1 MTSPTPPVPPVPPM
15 PPSVP
20 SVAETVLL
28 KTLRVQQN
36 GAVLSIELNTP
47 EDGNL
52 VTDQM
57 LQDLLTVLDGQD
69 PGVRVVVLSG
79 AGEDF
84 CVGGDRAALAG
95 HLAEDPGG
103 AGIRAYGN
111 RARRVCEAL
120 TRNPAVTV
128 AAVHGRVIGAGFALA
143 LACDLRAGADTAT
156 FRLPE
161 LALGVPAAWGG
172 LLPRLLSEVGPARAR
187 ELVLTGRE
195 FGAREALGLS
205 LLQRVVPWADL
216 DAAVAAWTRPVV
228 RRPGGALR
236 VTKALLN
243 AYGVGSRLAD
253 ATGLDAELLASV
265 LTSEQ
270 PGTGRRT
277 GHLL

>member
-1 MTSPTPPVPPVPPM
+1 MTSPTPPVPPM
-15 PPSVP
+15 PSVP
-20 SVAETVLL
+20 PAHPTPETVLL
-28 KTLRVQQN
+28 KTLRVQRS

-57 LQDLLTVLDGQD
+57 LDDLLTVLDGQE

-84 CVGGDRAALAG
+84 CLGGDRAELAG

-103 AGIRAYGN
+103 AGVRAYGN

-120 TRNPAVTV
+120 TQNPAVTV

-195 FGAREALGLS
+195 FGAAEALELS
-205 LLQRVVPWADL
+205 LLQRVVPWAEL
-216 DAAVAAWTRPVV
+216 DAAVAAWARPVV

-243 AYGVGSRLAD
+243 AYGVGARLAD
-253 ATGLDAELLASV
+253 ATGLDAELLAAV
-265 LTSEQ
+265 LANDQHGS
-270 PGTGRRT
+270 GRRT

>member
-1 MTSPTPPVPPVPPM
+1 MSS
-15 PPSVP
+15 SVP
-20 SVAETVLL
+20 ETVLL
-28 KTLRVQQN
+28 KTLRVQQS

-47 EDGNL
+47 DDGNL
-52 VTDQM
+52 VTDRM
-57 LQDLLTVLDGQD
+57 LDDLLTVLDGQD

-84 CVGGDRAALAG
+84 CLGGDRAELAG
-95 HLAEDPGG
+95 HLADDPGG
-103 AGIRAYGN
+103 AGVRAYGT

-120 TRNPAVTV
+120 TGNPAVTV

-161 LALGVPAAWGG
+161 LALGVPHGVGRAAAAAAQRGG
-172 LLPRLLSEVGPARAR
+172 ARAGAGTGADGAGVR
-187 ELVLTGRE
+187 GGGGGFAVGAATGRAVG
-195 FGAREALGLS
+195 GAGRGGG
-205 LLQRVVPWADL
+205 RVG
-216 DAAVAAWTRPVV
+216 AAGGAAA
-228 RRPGGALR
+228 GGALR

-243 AYGVGSRLAD
+243 AYGVGARLAD

-265 LTSEQ
+265 LATDQ
-270 PGTGRRT
+270 YGAGRRT